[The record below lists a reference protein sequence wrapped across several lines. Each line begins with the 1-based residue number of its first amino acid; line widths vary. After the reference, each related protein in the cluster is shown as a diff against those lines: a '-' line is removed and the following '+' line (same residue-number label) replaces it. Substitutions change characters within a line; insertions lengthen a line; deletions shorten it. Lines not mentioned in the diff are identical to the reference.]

1 MALETGIYHSLRVA
15 RQVDFGYFLTD
26 EYEDVLLHESALAGE
41 TPIVGEMITVF
52 LYNDHKG
59 RAAATLERPFLEFDD
74 YALLEV
80 MDYSPRMGF
89 FLENG
94 ISKQLLLPIDQLP
107 TDRDRWPRSNERYR
121 VLAKMTFDKQGRM
134 LAALVSEESEIDEF
148 LAKRETIELPDSR
161 KDFYNGV
168 VIKLM
173 SIGVM
178 VYLPDY
184 NQLGFLHIS
193 EQTHIPRLGEKISVR
208 VSYTR
213 EDGRI
218 NLSMKQVREVSR
230 LEDADLIL
238 NFLQE
243 RGGAMPYSD
252 NTSPEIIKQKFKLSK
267 AAFKRALGKLM
278 SERVIYQQDGWT
290 YMTDRNSTDRN

>member
-15 RQVDFGYFLTD
+15 REVDFGYFLTD
-26 EYEDVLLHESALAGE
+26 EYEDVLLHESELAGV
-41 TPIVGEMITVF
+41 TPVVDEMITVF

-59 RAAATLERPFLEFDD
+59 RPAATLERPFLELDD

-80 MDYSPRMGF
+80 MDYSPKMGF

-107 TDRDRWPRSNERYR
+107 ADRERWPRSNVGYQ

-134 LAALVSEESEIDEF
+134 LAAQVSDDEEIEEF
-148 LAKRETIELPDSR
+148 LAKREAVDLPPSR
-161 KDFYNGV
+161 KDFYNGLV
-168 VIKLM
+168 LKLM
-173 SIGVM
+173 SIGVI

-184 NQLGFLHIS
+184 NQLGFLHES
-193 EQTHIPRLGEKISVR
+193 EQTQALRLGEKVSVR
-208 VSYTR
+208 VSYLR
-213 EDGRI
+213 EDGRV

-230 LEDADLIL
+230 IEDADRIL
-238 NFLQE
+238 NILKE

-252 NTSPEIIKQKFKLSK
+252 KTSPEIIKEKFNLSK

-278 SERVIYQQDGWT
+278 SERIIYQQDGWT
-290 YMTDRNSTDRN
+290 YLTDRD